1 MIKLKSKIVSE
12 KSLFNKLK
20 QVKEKK
26 IIATNGCF
34 DILHPGHV
42 LFLREARKL
51 GDVLIIALN
60 DDESVRRIKG
70 NERPINKLIY
80 RQTMLQT
87 LELANFITSYP
98 EDTPEKFYRKLMPN
112 MIVKGG
118 DYEEREIVG
127 KEIISEYGGKVK
139 ILPFIS
145 GFSSSEII
153 NRIRNK
159 KNK

>member
-12 KSLFNKLK
+12 KSLFNELK

-42 LFLREARKL
+42 LFLREAKKL

-87 LELANFITSYP
+87 LELANFITSFP
-98 EDTPEKFYRKLMPN
+98 EDTPEKFYQKLMPN